1 VRASICDL
9 HTHSNVSDGTCAP
22 AEVVRHAHRVG
33 VSALALTDHDAT
45 GGIAE
50 AEAEARALGI
60 DFLCGV
66 EISAAAEG
74 VDVHILGY
82 GFDVE
87 HPELVSELA
96 RIREAR
102 EDRIPQIVARL
113 RALGIGL
120 TPEDVVRV
128 SGRGSIGRPHVAHA
142 LVEVG
147 ACGSIDD
154 AFDRFLRAGAP
165 AFVPK
170 RVPTAADAIA
180 RIRAAGG
187 IAVLAHPLYAARDR
201 PGGLAAL
208 VTSLVRQGLAG
219 IETHYVSHRPRDRR
233 RVARIARRLGLLATG
248 GSDFHGATRPGVE
261 VGVGRGELAVPRELF
276 DALCQRIALA

>member
-1 VRASICDL
+1 MRAEICDL
-9 HTHSNVSDGTCAP
+9 HTHSTVSDGTCAP
-22 AEVVRHAHRVG
+22 AEVVRRAHRVG

-45 GGIAE
+45 GGLAE

-66 EISAAAEG
+66 EISAEAEG

-96 RIREAR
+96 QVRKAREAR
-102 EDRIPQIVARL
+102 IPQMVERL
-113 RALGIGL
+113 RALGIDL
-120 TPEDVVRV
+120 TPGDAFRV
-128 SGRGSIGRPHVAHA
+128 AGSGSIGRPHVARA
-142 LVEVG
+142 LVELG

-154 AFDRFLRAGAP
+154 AFDRFLGAGGP

-170 RVPTAADAIA
+170 VVPTAADAIA

-201 PGGLAAL
+201 PGGLEAL
-208 VTSLVRQGLAG
+208 VAPLVRQGLVG

-233 RVARIARRLGLLATG
+233 RVARVARRLGLLATG

-276 DALCQRIALA
+276 DALCQRIAAA